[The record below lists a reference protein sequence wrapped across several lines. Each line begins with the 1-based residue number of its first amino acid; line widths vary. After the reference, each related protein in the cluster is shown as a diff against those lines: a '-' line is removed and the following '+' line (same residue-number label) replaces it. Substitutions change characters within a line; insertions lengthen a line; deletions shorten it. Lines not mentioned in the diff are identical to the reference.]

1 MKLNNTDANWFME
14 PHVEI
19 SASESWRSW
28 KCTREPL
35 SNGTKQK
42 EKERNQP
49 QLFEDCSVPIEVQKS
64 YVNIKYIEQ
73 FTRFFPF
80 Y

>member
-49 QLFEDCSVPIEVQKS
+49 QLAV
-64 YVNIKYIEQ
+64 
-73 FTRFFPF
+73 
-80 Y
+80 